1 VIHPSLFLIVGVFMN
16 QIDPQTFAHLVEL
29 AALELNA
36 GEADYL
42 RKELNHQLQAID
54 ELAAIPLD
62 DSVEAAAH
70 GVPYPPDHS
79 ASLRKDE
86 PETLTDPARILEQAP
101 ETEER
106 YLVVPDIPHTTLE

>member
-1 VIHPSLFLIVGVFMN
+1 MN

-29 AALELNA
+29 AALELTAN
-36 GEADYL
+36 EADYL

-62 DSVEAAAH
+62 DSVETAAH
-70 GVPYPPDHS
+70 GVPYPPENS
-79 ASLRKDE
+79 APLRKDG
-86 PETLTDPARILEQAP
+86 PETLIDPARILEQAP

>member
-1 VIHPSLFLIVGVFMN
+1 MN

-29 AALELNA
+29 AALDLKA
-36 GEADYL
+36 GEGDYL

-62 DSVEAAAH
+62 DSVEIAAH
-70 GVPYPPDHS
+70 GVPYPTDRS
-79 ASLRKDE
+79 APLRSDE
-86 PETLTDPARILEQAP
+86 PQTLIDPASILEQAP